1 MALRQGDQRKP
12 VSNLIGLVP
21 LVGTLRNYRRT
32 DLAADLS
39 AGIIVGIISIPQAVA
54 YALLAG
60 MPPEAGLY
68 ACLLPLVLYAVFGTS
83 PHLMVG
89 PVAMTALLVASA
101 IGTFGVPEGRAPA
114 SVAAV
119 LCIEAGLLLWLLRA
133 IRMSGLVNLLSH
145 PVMSGFVSAAAV
157 LIILSQLQPL
167 IGSALGMGRIFD
179 LTQLPNMLTNA
190 NTAAAWIGGGSLFF
204 LFALQQIGPRL
215 LRRAGLGLTAAQ
227 WIART
232 GALVV
237 TVVATFC
244 VVVFD
249 LNRSAGVA
257 VVGAVPPGLPGFALP
272 SLDAALW
279 RALLPTAALVA
290 IIAYIESYSI
300 GTTLAARRGTRVDA
314 GQELIALGAANIG
327 AGLTGAYPVAGS
339 FSRSGVAFQT
349 GARTT
354 VSGLFCAAVIVAAL
368 LFLTPWIGRVPMAAL
383 AAIIIVSVF
392 SLIDLRGIRQHWR
405 GHRAESLTQLF
416 TFGVVLAVSVEA
428 GLIVGIGLSIAFFL
442 RQSSRARMTLVG
454 PVEGTGQVRNV
465 DRYPIEASTKVLALR
480 IDEDVF
486 FANAGPIEDGVLERI
501 SRQPGYRHL
510 LLVGSSI
517 NRIDST
523 GAEMIARLSRNLAV
537 AGIKVHLSDIKGP
550 VLQQL
555 ESAGVTRELT
565 GQIFFSAEQ
574 GLRSLA

>member
-1 MALRQGDQRKP
+1 MRQSDRRKP
-12 VSNLIGLVP
+12 ISNLIGLVP
-21 LVGTLRNYRRT
+21 IVDTLRTYRRT
-32 DLAADLS
+32 DLTADLS

-68 ACLLPLVLYAVFGTS
+68 ACLLPLMLYAVFGTS

-101 IGTFGVPEGRAPA
+101 IGTFAAPEGREPA
-114 SVAAV
+114 AVAAV
-119 LCIEAGLLLWLLRA
+119 LSIEAGLLLWLLRA
-133 IRMSGLVNLLSH
+133 MRMSGLVNLLSH
-145 PVMSGFVSAAAV
+145 PVLSGFVSAAAV
-157 LIILSQLQPL
+157 LIILGQLQAL
-167 IGSALGMGRIFD
+167 IGSALGMGHIFD

-190 NTAAAWIGGGSLFF
+190 NGAAALIGGSSLFF
-204 LFALQQIGPRL
+204 LFALQKIGPAL
-215 LRRAGLGLTAAQ
+215 LRRIGLGLTAAQ

-237 TVVATFC
+237 TVVTTIC
-244 VVVFD
+244 VVAFD

-290 IIAYIESYSI
+290 IIAFIESYSI
-300 GTTLAARRGTRVDA
+300 GTTLAARRGARVDA

-349 GARTT
+349 GARTA

-392 SLIDLRGIRQHWR
+392 SLIDLRGIRRHWR
-405 GHRAESLTQLF
+405 GHRADSLTQLI

-428 GLIVGIGLSIAFFL
+428 GLLVGIGLSIAFFL

-454 PVEGTGQVRNV
+454 PVEGTGQVRDV
-465 DRYPIEASTKVLALR
+465 ERYPIEASTKVLTLR

-486 FANAGPIEDGVLERI
+486 FANASPIEDGVLERI
-501 SRQPGYRHL
+501 SQQPGYRHV

-550 VLQQL
+550 VLQEL
-555 ESAGVTRELT
+555 ESAGVTRALT

-574 GLRSLA
+574 GLRSLE